1 MRREWEA
8 EVNKNANP
16 RNIFREEDKSVWL
29 STVPRG
35 TWHNRQPLKFFKG
48 PSEQFLRRGRSCNQE
63 PFSWLILV
71 AAVTCLLASI
81 LCIAY
86 SVYCTT

>member
-1 MRREWEA
+1 MAVDRSDGDVA
-8 EVNKNANP
+8 
-16 RNIFREEDKSVWL
+16 
-29 STVPRG
+29 
-35 TWHNRQPLKFFKG
+35 QPPTAKIQG